1 MFLLLPILLSTDTGF
16 LQKLPWHRNW
26 ERIASQMESSHHQGL
41 HVFQILE
48 KNDLAAK
55 VCRYVITA
63 PDVAKKAKAGQFII
77 LRLYEDGERIPIT
90 LADWDSEAGTITLY
104 VQAIGKTTMLMSTMK
119 AGDSVMDIVGPLGI
133 PSHVEKGKTL
143 IALGG
148 GFGIAAIHPIVRA
161 HKLVGNR
168 TVSIIGARTRELML
182 MEKEMKAISDEVR
195 IATDDGS
202 YGTKG
207 FVTTVLK
214 GMLDAKEKAD
224 VVLAIGPVIMMK
236 AVAEMTRPYGVRTLV
251 SLNPIMM
258 DGTGMCGAC
267 RVVVNDKM
275 QFACVDGP
283 EFDAHQVDFDL
294 LMARQKMY
302 SPQEKIS
309 LQIYDKI
316 CQTQRQRE
324 TAAW

>member
-1 MFLLLPILLSTDTGF
+1 MEGSNPIANILNGDS
-16 LQKLPWHRNW
+16 
-26 ERIASQMESSHHQGL
+26 
-41 HVFQILE
+41 VFRILE

-55 VCRYVITA
+55 VYRYVIEA
-63 PDVAKKAKAGQFII
+63 PDIAKKAKAGQFVI
-77 LRLYEDGERIPIT
+77 LRLYDDGERIPIT
-90 LADWDSEAGTITLY
+90 LADWDAAKGTITLY
-104 VQAIGKTTMLMSTMK
+104 VQAIGKTTIMMSMMK
-119 AGDSVMDIVGPLGI
+119 AGDALADVVGPLGI

-143 IALGG
+143 VALGG

-161 HKLVGNR
+161 HKLIGNK
-168 TVSIIGARTRELML
+168 TISIIGARTKDLML
-182 MEKEMKAISDEVR
+182 MEDEMRAISDEVR
-195 IATDDGS
+195 ISTDDGS

-207 FVTTVLK
+207 FVTTILK
-214 GMLDAKEKAD
+214 SMLESREPMD

-236 AVAEMTRPYGVRTLV
+236 AVADLTRPYGVQTLV

-267 RVVVNDKM
+267 RVVVGDKL

-283 EFDAHQVDFDL
+283 EFDAHKVDFEL

-309 LQIYDKI
+309 LELFNKI
-316 CQTQRQRE
+316 CEAQEQRE

>member
-1 MFLLLPILLSTDTGF
+1 MNNVKGF
-16 LQKLPWHRNW
+16 PHN
-26 ERIASQMESSHHQGL
+26 QGV
-41 HVFQILE
+41 HVFPIIE

-55 VCRYVITA
+55 VYRYIIKA
-63 PDVAKKAKAGQFII
+63 PNIVKKAKAGQFVI

-90 LADWDSEAGTITLY
+90 LADWDEARGTITLY
-104 VQAIGKTTMLMSTMK
+104 VQAVGKTTIMMSMMK
-119 AGDSVMDIVGPLGI
+119 AGDSLMDVVGPFGV
-133 PSHVEKGKTL
+133 PSHVEKGKTFV
-143 IALGG
+143 ALGG

-161 HKLVGNR
+161 HRLIGNR
-168 TVSIIGARTRELML
+168 TISIIGARSKELL
-182 MEKEMKAISDEVR
+182 IMENEMRAVSDDVR

-202 YGTKG
+202 YGTRG

-214 GMLDAKEKAD
+214 SMLEKNEPMD
-224 VVLAIGPVIMMK
+224 VVLAIGPVVMMK
-236 AVAEMTRPYGVRTLV
+236 AVSDLTKPYGVQTLV

-267 RVVVNDKM
+267 RVVVGNKM

-283 EFDAHQVDFDL
+283 EFNGHDVDFEL
-294 LMARQKMY
+294 LTARQKMY

-309 LQIYDKI
+309 LEIFEKI
-316 CQTQRQRE
+316 CQTQEQRE

>member
-1 MFLLLPILLSTDTGF
+1 MF
-16 LQKLPWHRNW
+16 R
-26 ERIASQMESSHHQGL
+26 
-41 HVFQILE
+41 ILE

-55 VCRYVITA
+55 VYRYVIAA
-63 PDVAKKAKAGQFII
+63 PDVARKAKAGQFVI
-77 LRLYEDGERIPIT
+77 LRLYDEGERIPIT
-90 LADWDSEAGTITLY
+90 LADWDAVAGTITLY
-104 VQAIGKTTMLMSTMK
+104 VQAIGKTTIMLSMMK
-119 AGDSVMDIVGPLGI
+119 VGDALLDVVGPLGI
-133 PSHVEKGKTL
+133 PSHVERGKVL
-143 IALGG
+143 VALGG

-168 TVSIIGARTRELML
+168 TISIIGARTRELML
-182 MEKEMKAISDEVR
+182 MEKEMQVISDEVR

-214 GMLDAKEKAD
+214 KMLEEKERMD
-224 VVLAIGPVIMMK
+224 VVLAIGPVVMMK
-236 AVAEMTRPYGVRTLV
+236 AVADLTRPYCVETLV

-283 EFDAHQVDFDL
+283 EFNAHHVDFEL

-302 SPQEKIS
+302 SPQEKLSMEIFE
-309 LQIYDKI
+309 KV
-316 CQTQRQRE
+316 CHTQEQRE

>member
-1 MFLLLPILLSTDTGF
+1 MFPI
-16 LQKLPWHRNW
+16 
-26 ERIASQMESSHHQGL
+26 I
-41 HVFQILE
+41 E

-55 VCRYVITA
+55 VYRYIIKA
-63 PDVAKKAKAGQFII
+63 PNVVKKAKAGQFVI

-90 LADWDSEAGTITLY
+90 LADWDEARGTITLY
-104 VQAIGKTTMLMSTMK
+104 VQAVGKTTIMMSMMK
-119 AGDSVMDIVGPLGI
+119 AGDSLMDVVGPFGV
-133 PSHVEKGKTL
+133 PSHVEKGKTFV
-143 IALGG
+143 ALGG

-161 HKLVGNR
+161 HRLVGNR
-168 TVSIIGARTRELML
+168 TISIIGARSKELLL
-182 MEKEMKAISDEVR
+182 MENEMRAISDDVR

-207 FVTTVLK
+207 FVTTILK
-214 GMLDAKEKAD
+214 SMLEKNEPMD
-224 VVLAIGPVIMMK
+224 VVLAIGPIVMMK
-236 AVAEMTRPYGVRTLV
+236 AVSDLTKPYGVQTLV

-267 RVVVNDKM
+267 RVVVGNKM

-283 EFDAHQVDFDL
+283 EFNGHDVDFEL
-294 LMARQKMY
+294 LTARQKMY

-309 LQIYDKI
+309 LEIFEKI
-316 CQTQRQRE
+316 CQTQEQRE

>member
-1 MFLLLPILLSTDTGF
+1 M
-16 LQKLPWHRNW
+16 
-26 ERIASQMESSHHQGL
+26 
-41 HVFQILE
+41 FQILE

-55 VCRYVITA
+55 VYRYVISA
-63 PDVAKKAKAGQFII
+63 PNVAKKAKAGQFII
-77 LRLYEDGERIPIT
+77 LRLHDDGERIPIT
-90 LADWDSEAGTITLY
+90 LADWNAAAGTITLY
-104 VQAIGKTTMLMSTMK
+104 VQAIGKTTMLMSTLK
-119 AGDSVMDIVGPLGI
+119 AGDAIMDVVGPLGV

-143 IALGG
+143 VALGG

-161 HKLVGNR
+161 HKAIGNR
-168 TVSIIGARTRELML
+168 TISIIGARTQELML
-182 MEKEMKAISDEVR
+182 MEKEMRAISDEVR
-195 IATDDGS
+195 VATDDGS

-207 FVTTVLK
+207 FITTVLK
-214 GMLDAKEKAD
+214 QMLDAKEQMD

-236 AVAEMTRPYGVRTLV
+236 TVADMTRPFKVSTLV

-309 LQIYDKI
+309 LQIYERI
-316 CQTQRQRE
+316 CQTQHQRG

>member
-1 MFLLLPILLSTDTGF
+1 MVSVTSFYSL
-16 LQKLPWHRNW
+16 HRCP
-26 ERIASQMESSHHQGL
+26 
-41 HVFQILE
+41 VFQILE

-55 VCRYVITA
+55 VYRYVISA
-63 PDVAKKAKAGQFII
+63 PDVARKARAGQFII
-77 LRLYEDGERIPIT
+77 LRICDDGERIPIT
-90 LADWDSEAGTITLY
+90 LADWDANLGTITLY
-104 VQAIGKTTMLMSTMK
+104 VQAIGKTTIMLGRMK
-119 AGDSVMDIVGPLGI
+119 VGDMLMDIVGPLGI
-133 PSHVEKGKTL
+133 PSHVEANKTL
-143 IALGG
+143 VALGG

-161 HKLVGNR
+161 HKMIGNR

-182 MEKEMKAISDEVR
+182 MENEMRGISDEVR

-214 GMLDAKEKAD
+214 QMLENKEHID
-224 VVLAIGPVIMMK
+224 TVLAIGPVVMMR
-236 AVAEMTRPYGVRTLV
+236 AVADLTRPYGIQTLV

-267 RVVVNDKM
+267 RVIVNDKM

-294 LMARQKMY
+294 LLARQKMY

-309 LQIYDKI
+309 MEIFEKI
-316 CQTQRQRE
+316 CKTQEQRE

>member
-1 MFLLLPILLSTDTGF
+1 MF
-16 LQKLPWHRNW
+16 R
-26 ERIASQMESSHHQGL
+26 
-41 HVFQILE
+41 ILE

-55 VCRYVITA
+55 VSRYVIAA

-77 LRLYEDGERIPIT
+77 LRIYDDGERIPIT
-90 LADWDSEAGTITLY
+90 LADWDPNEGTITLY
-104 VQAIGKTTMLMSTMK
+104 VQAIGKTTIMLSMMK
-119 AGDSVMDIVGPLGI
+119 AGDALMDIVGPLGI

-143 IALGG
+143 VAIGG
-148 GFGIAAIHPIVRA
+148 GFGIAAIHPIVRT
-161 HKLVGNR
+161 HKMTGNR
-168 TVSIIGARTRELML
+168 TISIIGARTKELML
-182 MEKEMKAISDEVR
+182 MEKEMRAISDELR

-202 YGTKG
+202 YGVKG

-214 GMLDAKEKAD
+214 GMLDEKEHID
-224 VVLAIGPVIMMK
+224 VVLAIGPVVMMR
-236 AVAEMTRPYGVRTLV
+236 AVADLTRPFGVQTLV

-283 EFDAHQVDFDL
+283 EFDAHHVDFAL

-309 LQIYDKI
+309 LEIFEKI
-316 CQTQRQRE
+316 CQTQEQRV

>member
-1 MFLLLPILLSTDTGF
+1 MYP
-16 LQKLPWHRNW
+16 
-26 ERIASQMESSHHQGL
+26 
-41 HVFQILE
+41 ILE
-48 KNDLAAK
+48 KNDLASK
-55 VCRYVITA
+55 VYRYVIAA
-63 PDVAKKAKAGQFII
+63 PDIVKKAKAGQFVI
-77 LRLYEDGERIPIT
+77 LRLHEGGERIPIT
-90 LADWDSEAGTITLY
+90 LADWDIQQGTVTLY
-104 VQAIGKTTMLMSTMK
+104 VQAIGKTTAMMSMLK
-119 AGDSVMDIVGPLGI
+119 VGDFLTDVVGPFGL
-133 PSHVEKGKTL
+133 PSHVEKGKTFV
-143 IALGG
+143 AVGG

-161 HKLVGNR
+161 NKLIGNK
-168 TVSIIGARTRELML
+168 TISIIGARS
-182 MEKEMKAISDEVR
+182 KEMIIMEDEMCSISDEVR

-207 FVTTVLK
+207 FVTTILK
-214 GMLDAKEKAD
+214 SMLENKEPVD

-236 AVAEMTRPYGVRTLV
+236 AVSDLTKQYGVKTLV

-267 RVVVNDKM
+267 RVIVGDTM

-283 EFDAHQVDFDL
+283 EFDGHAVDFNL

-309 LQIYDKI
+309 MEIFEKT
-316 CQTQRQRE
+316 CKTQEHRE

>member
-1 MFLLLPILLSTDTGF
+1 MFPI
-16 LQKLPWHRNW
+16 
-26 ERIASQMESSHHQGL
+26 I
-41 HVFQILE
+41 E

-55 VCRYVITA
+55 VYRYIIKA
-63 PDVAKKAKAGQFII
+63 PNVVKKAKAGQFVI

-90 LADWDSEAGTITLY
+90 LADWDEARGTITLY
-104 VQAIGKTTMLMSTMK
+104 VQAVGKTTIMMSMMK
-119 AGDSVMDIVGPLGI
+119 AGDSLMDVVGPFGV
-133 PSHVEKGKTL
+133 PSHVEKGKTFV
-143 IALGG
+143 ALGG

-161 HKLVGNR
+161 HRLVGNR
-168 TVSIIGARTRELML
+168 TISIIGARSKELLL
-182 MEKEMKAISDEVR
+182 MENEMRAISDDVR

-207 FVTTVLK
+207 FVTTILK
-214 GMLDAKEKAD
+214 SMLEKNEPMD
-224 VVLAIGPVIMMK
+224 VVLAIGPVVMMK
-236 AVAEMTRPYGVRTLV
+236 AVSDLTKPYGVQTLV

-267 RVVVNDKM
+267 RVVVGNKM

-283 EFDAHQVDFDL
+283 EFNGHDVDFEL
-294 LMARQKMY
+294 LTARQKMY

-309 LQIYDKI
+309 LEIFEKI
-316 CQTQRQRE
+316 CQTQEQRE

>member
-1 MFLLLPILLSTDTGF
+1 M
-16 LQKLPWHRNW
+16 
-26 ERIASQMESSHHQGL
+26 
-41 HVFQILE
+41 FQILE

-55 VCRYVITA
+55 VCRYVIAA
-63 PDVAKKAKAGQFII
+63 PDVARKAKAGQFVI

-90 LADWDSEAGTITLY
+90 LADWDVQSGTITLY
-104 VQAIGKTTMLMSTMK
+104 VQAIGKTTIMMSTMK
-119 AGDSVMDIVGPLGI
+119 AGDALMDVVGPLGI
-133 PSHVEKGKTL
+133 PSHVEMGKTL
-143 IALGG
+143 VALGG

-161 HKLVGNR
+161 HKLTGNR
-168 TVSIIGARTRELML
+168 TISIIGARTRELML
-182 MEKEMKAISDEVR
+182 MEPEMRAISDEVR

-202 YGTKG
+202 YGQKG

-214 GMLDAKEKAD
+214 SMLENHETMD
-224 VVLAIGPVIMMK
+224 VVLAIGPVVMMK
-236 AVAEMTRPYGVRTLV
+236 AVADLTRPYGVSTLV

-309 LQIYDKI
+309 LDIYEKI
-316 CQTQRQRE
+316 CRTQNQRE

>member
-1 MFLLLPILLSTDTGF
+1 
-16 LQKLPWHRNW
+16 
-26 ERIASQMESSHHQGL
+26 
-41 HVFQILE
+41 VFPILE

-55 VCRYVITA
+55 VCRYVIAA
-63 PDVAKKAKAGQFII
+63 PDIARKAKAGQFAI
-77 LRLYEDGERIPIT
+77 LRLYDEGERIPIT
-90 LADWDSEAGTITLY
+90 LADWDPKKGTITLY
-104 VQAIGKTTMLMSTMK
+104 VQAIGKTTTMMSMMK
-119 AGDSVMDIVGPLGI
+119 SGDKLLDVVGPFGV

-143 IALGG
+143 VALGG

-168 TVSIIGARTRELML
+168 TISIIGARTKELML
-182 MEKEMKAISDEVR
+182 MEREMRAISDEVR

-214 GMLDAKEKAD
+214 KMLDEKEPMD
-224 VVLAIGPVIMMK
+224 VVLAIGPVVMMK
-236 AVAEMTRPYGVRTLV
+236 AVADLTRPFGVQTLV

-267 RVVVNDKM
+267 RVVVNNKM

-283 EFDAHQVDFDL
+283 EFNAHQVDFEL
-294 LMARQKMY
+294 LTARQKMY
-302 SPQEKIS
+302 SPQEKLSMEIFER
-309 LQIYDKI
+309 I
-316 CQTQRQRE
+316 CQSQERRE

>member
-1 MFLLLPILLSTDTGF
+1 MFPI
-16 LQKLPWHRNW
+16 
-26 ERIASQMESSHHQGL
+26 I
-41 HVFQILE
+41 E

-55 VCRYVITA
+55 VYRYIIKA
-63 PDVAKKAKAGQFII
+63 PNIVKKAKAGQFVI

-90 LADWDSEAGTITLY
+90 IADWDEARGTITLY
-104 VQAIGKTTMLMSTMK
+104 VQAVGKTTIMMSMMK
-119 AGDSVMDIVGPLGI
+119 AGDSLMDVVGPFGV
-133 PSHVEKGKTL
+133 PSHVEKGKTFV
-143 IALGG
+143 ALGG

-161 HKLVGNR
+161 HRLIGNR
-168 TVSIIGARTRELML
+168 TTSIIGARSKELLL
-182 MEKEMKAISDEVR
+182 MENEMRSISDDVR

-207 FVTTVLK
+207 FVTTILK
-214 GMLDAKEKAD
+214 SMLEKNEPID
-224 VVLAIGPVIMMK
+224 VVLAIGPVVMMK
-236 AVAEMTRPYGVRTLV
+236 AVSDLTKPYGVQTLV

-267 RVVVNDKM
+267 RVVVGNKM

-283 EFDAHQVDFDL
+283 EFNGHEVDFEL
-294 LMARQKMY
+294 LTARQKMY

-309 LQIYDKI
+309 LEIFEKI
-316 CQTQRQRE
+316 CQTQEQRE

>member
-1 MFLLLPILLSTDTGF
+1 MFPI
-16 LQKLPWHRNW
+16 
-26 ERIASQMESSHHQGL
+26 I
-41 HVFQILE
+41 E

-55 VCRYVITA
+55 VYRYIIKA
-63 PDVAKKAKAGQFII
+63 PNVVKKAKAGQFVI

-90 LADWDSEAGTITLY
+90 LADWDEARGTITLY
-104 VQAIGKTTMLMSTMK
+104 VQAVGKTTIMMSMMK
-119 AGDSVMDIVGPLGI
+119 AGDSLMDVVGPFGV
-133 PSHVEKGKTL
+133 PSHVEKGKTFV
-143 IALGG
+143 ALGG

-161 HKLVGNR
+161 HRLVGNR
-168 TVSIIGARTRELML
+168 TISIIGARSKELLL
-182 MEKEMKAISDEVR
+182 MENEMRAISDDVR

-207 FVTTVLK
+207 FVTTILK
-214 GMLDAKEKAD
+214 SMLEKNESMD
-224 VVLAIGPVIMMK
+224 VVLAIGPVVMMK
-236 AVAEMTRPYGVRTLV
+236 AVSDLTKPYGVQTLV

-267 RVVVNDKM
+267 RVVVGNKM

-283 EFDAHQVDFDL
+283 EFNGHDVDFEL
-294 LMARQKMY
+294 LTARQKMY

-309 LQIYDKI
+309 LEIFEKI
-316 CQTQRQRE
+316 CQTQEQRE

>member
-1 MFLLLPILLSTDTGF
+1 MFPIL
-16 LQKLPWHRNW
+16 
-26 ERIASQMESSHHQGL
+26 I
-41 HVFQILE
+41 

-55 VCRYVITA
+55 VYRYVISA
-63 PDVAKKAKAGQFII
+63 PDVAKKAKAGQFVI
-77 LRLYEDGERIPIT
+77 LRLSDDGERIPIT
-90 LADWDSEAGTITLY
+90 LADWDNGQGTITLY
-104 VQAIGKTTMLMSTMK
+104 VQAIGKTTIMMSMMK
-119 AGDSVMDIVGPLGI
+119 AGDAILDVVGPFGI
-133 PSHVEKGKTL
+133 PSHVQKGQTL
-143 IALGG
+143 VAVGG

-161 HKLVGNR
+161 HKLIGNK
-168 TVSIIGARTRELML
+168 TISIIGARTKELML
-182 MEKEMKAISDEVR
+182 MEDEMRAISNEVR

-214 GMLDAKEKAD
+214 SMLEAHEPID
-224 VVLAIGPVIMMK
+224 VVLAIGPVVMMR
-236 AVAEMTRPYGVRTLV
+236 AVAELTRPFGIQTLV

-283 EFDAHQVDFDL
+283 EFDAHKVDFDL

-302 SPQEKIS
+302 SPQEKLSMAIFE
-309 LQIYDKI
+309 KI
-316 CQTQRQRE
+316 CQGQEQRE